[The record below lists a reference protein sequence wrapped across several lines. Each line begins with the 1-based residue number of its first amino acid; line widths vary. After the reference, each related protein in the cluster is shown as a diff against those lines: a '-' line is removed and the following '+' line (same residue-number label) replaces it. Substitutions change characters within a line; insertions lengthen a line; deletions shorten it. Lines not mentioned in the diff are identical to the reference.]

1 MFIEAP
7 YHFANSI
14 TLVGDNTTVIGNN
27 VHQYNEANLHK
38 TGFHVLTHN
47 NYKNAEIGGM
57 TFMAVLR
64 ANLAGGNVTCR
75 LKTAATNNLNATGD
89 VLATLTFNNGAAAG
103 SQASV
108 KLPPG
113 TQRTKFLG
121 AIYTNAGNVTAGNIT
136 MALLPHD
143 MQLID

>member
-1 MFIEAP
+1 MFLQNEF
-7 YHFANSI
+7 YFANSI

-38 TGFHVLTHN
+38 TGFHVLTKN

-64 ANLAGGNVTCR
+64 ANLAGGNVTVR

-89 VLATLTFNNGAAAG
+89 ILATLTFNNGAAVG
-103 SQASV
+103 SQASI
-108 KLPPG
+108 KLAPG
-113 TQRTKFLG
+113 TVRSKFLG
-121 AIYTNAGNVTAGNIT
+121 AIYTNAGNVTAGNIS
-136 MALLPHD
+136 MALIPHD

>member
-27 VHQYNEANLHK
+27 VSQCNVSNLHK

-47 NYKNAEIGGM
+47 NYANEQIGGM

-64 ANLAGGNVTCR
+64 ANLAGGNVTAR
-75 LKTAATNNLNATGD
+75 LKTAATNNLNATGT
-89 VLATLTFNNGAAAG
+89 VLATLTFNNCDAAG
-103 SQASV
+103 TKASV
-108 KLPPG
+108 KLAPG
-113 TQRTKFLG
+113 TIRTKFLG
-121 AIYTNAGNVTAGNIT
+121 AVYTNAGNVTAGNIT

-143 MQLID
+143 MELID